1 MNGFVQVP
9 SKGQPMTAQWGADV
23 ANGLNAIRSAGQAG
37 MLLAD
42 GPTGTGFA
50 PLPAN
55 MRARHGVSIPKP
67 FDIET
72 RKDEESGEAYRVIVR
87 CAIAN
92 ERLTV
97 LDDWSDFP
105 ELGEGETATIFLRAE
120 KQKKEEIDDIPETNY
135 SIVAK
140 VDDEE
145 GEVDGDEEAAED
157 EGLVN
162 HYPLYR
168 INSSVKVLV
177 DYRDAFI
184 RPLSWHT
191 DERSIG
197 QDDYPDYPTV
207 LSLSH
212 FYDDERNMTLENVKA
227 AAQLTR
233 NCDLIVRIVANP
245 NERQKVVYV
254 PLLELLSLIKS
265 GGGGGGGGGGDGGD
279 PDNPDD
285 PNPPSGDGVTS
296 LNGVDGDLV
305 LRLLEGWLEIVKGG
319 QAKKA
324 IGTVVTSVSGLYGD
338 MAVIG
343 GKKIRV
349 DQEGNSLKISYDDEK
364 ETEDTNPFP
373 DSPEVCE
380 HPGGG
385 GGAFASGGGCGGGVQ
400 GGGGESGGGDSC
412 CGGASAAGGSAT
424 GMPEPG
430 VSGKPATGG
439 SGTNGKEIT
448 GPQTPE
454 GGKEAGG
461 GLFNGSTI
469 PKKKIEDTNTHGSL
483 TDTKKMTT
491 SPFAKDPNW
500 HGSIEDTAG
509 NSKKP
514 IYTGTHNALTDTKK
528 MTESPFKRK

>member
-1 MNGFVQVP
+1 MNTSDEIRFSLSEVP
-9 SKGQPMTAQWGADV
+9 RRTT
-23 ANGLNAIRSAGQAG
+23 
-37 MLLAD
+37 
-42 GPTGTGFA
+42 TGTAVGDIGIELAARGSEGDSFSEPYGHENEPAPPPCFKCEYDVKKELYVIREPKVIVPGQDKPIEPEDPGELQKNRTYVCAVTRENNKVKAGIVEEDKVPDGALVSVPICKIDDSRGFDVITQYHVGA
-50 PLPAN
+50 IVLGGTTIVGD
-55 MRARHGVSIPKP
+55 MDGSEVIGG
-67 FDIET
+67 
-72 RKDEESGEAYRVIVR
+72 SGEEILVTGHPGAEDSSGQDSHSGIQF
-87 CAIAN
+87 
-92 ERLTV
+92 LTV
-97 LDDWSDFP
+97 SSR
-105 ELGEGETATIFLRAE
+105 EGGGETIPAKLIARIKGKDVNEDWAAHKLTIKGKDGVVTTVHFLGCSDA
-120 KQKKEEIDDIPETNY
+120 
-135 SIVAK
+135 V
-140 VDDEE
+140 
-145 GEVDGDEEAAED
+145 
-157 EGLVN
+157 
-162 HYPLYR
+162 
-168 INSSVKVLV
+168 IN
-177 DYRDAFI
+177 
-184 RPLSWHT
+184 
-191 DERSIG
+191 E
-197 QDDYPDYPTV
+197 
-207 LSLSH
+207 
-212 FYDDERNMTLENVKA
+212 
-227 AAQLTR
+227 
-233 NCDLIVRIVANP
+233 
-245 NERQKVVYV
+245 
-254 PLLELLSLIKS
+254 
-265 GGGGGGGGGGDGGD
+265 GGGGG
-279 PDNPDD
+279 
-285 PNPPSGDGVTS
+285 GDGVTS

-385 GGAFASGGGCGGGVQ
+385 GGAFAGGGGVGGGVQ

-412 CGGASAAGGSAT
+412 CGGASSAGGSAT
-424 GMPEPG
+424 GTPEPG

-439 SGTNGKEIT
+439 SGANGVEIT

-469 PKKKIEDTNTHGSL
+469 PKKKIEDTNTHGAL
-483 TDTKKMTT
+483 TDTKKMNT

-509 NSKKP
+509 NTKKP